1 MHYVLVTVH
10 HRARSFPPPPLLP
23 YHHMNLR
30 YFEQYGLCAQCPSA
44 QSPLS
49 ILASLGF
56 PLLLAVVVAALVAL
70 RAMMARGMMKV
81 R

>member
-1 MHYVLVTVH
+1 
-10 HRARSFPPPPLLP
+10 
-23 YHHMNLR
+23 
-30 YFEQYGLCAQCPSA
+30 
-44 QSPLS
+44 
-49 ILASLGF
+49 LGF